1 MESLSIYNAKVLLK
15 NFVFPAQFFI
25 TLYWTLWTLSISQ
38 SVLLF
43 SAFIFGPEYRHDPA
57 WIEME
62 SILYNL
68 TPRRKYHFPQQNFFL
83 PVKNHNNYHYVNKSS
98 FMDFGEGFLYLCG
111 FFFLCGFRILYFYTY
126 NHKALISSKQN
137 SSHFLHIKWPSLTY
151 LIQCLW

>member
-25 TLYWTLWTLSISQ
+25 ILYWTLWTLSISK

-43 SAFIFGPEYRHDPA
+43 STFIFGPEYGHGPA

-83 PVKNHNNYHYVNKSS
+83 PVKNHNNYHYYVNKSS

-111 FFFLCGFRILYFYTY
+111 FFFYVVLEYSIFTLTITKHWYQA
-126 NHKALISSKQN
+126 NKIV
-137 SSHFLHIKWPSLTY
+137 HIFF
-151 LIQCLW
+151 I